1 MNKELKT
8 KLHGVIED
16 EIERLNGLEDGS
28 EERVTVIENIN
39 KLYRLEIEDNKIE
52 YESTDKYRNSEIA
65 EEDMNFKK
73 RDARM
78 KFIMDGIK
86 VGAEISVVILN
97 LIALK
102 HHLKDMYKFEET
114 GTLCSEAGKKTFNLV
129 PKLFKTK

>member
-16 EIERLNGLEDGS
+16 EIERLTDLEDES
-28 EERVTVIENIN
+28 EERATAIENIT
-39 KLYRLEIEDNKIE
+39 KLYRLEIDDNRIE

-65 EEDMNFKK
+65 EEDLKIKK
-73 RDARM
+73 DDTRK
-78 KFIMDGIK
+78 KFIMDAIK
-86 VGAEISVVILN
+86 VGAEISIVMLN
-97 LIALK
+97 LFALK